1 MMRLTVLGYWGGYPE
16 AGEATSAYLLT
27 SGKHHYLI
35 DCGSGAVAQL
45 FKYIRLKDLRTCF
58 LSHFHFDHSADLGV
72 LQYAYLMNRYQD
84 NAAPHLTIYA
94 PATPLANRQ
103 LYEGVRGS
111 SMRTIQSEDVI
122 MVDDLTIRF
131 LRTHHPVETLAMRFE
146 RQSGESLVYTS
157 DTAYFPELVSF
168 ARGAHVLLAESSFY
182 ADALDE
188 TAQAAGHLRSYEA
201 ARLAEAAGVERLY
214 LTHLPHHGLHQA
226 LLTEAKQH
234 FGGLV
239 ALVHG
244 GLEILI

>member
-27 SGKHHYLI
+27 SGKRHYLI
-35 DCGSGAVAQL
+35 DCGSGSIAQL

-72 LQYAYLMNRYQD
+72 LQYAYLMNSYHD
-84 NAAPHLTIYA
+84 KDAAHLTIYA
-94 PATPLANRQ
+94 PATPEANRQ
-103 LYEGVRGS
+103 LYESVRGS
-111 SMRTIQSEDVI
+111 TMRTIQSDDVI
-122 MVDDLTIRF
+122 VVDDLTIRF

-146 RQSGESLVYTS
+146 GQGGESFVYTS
-157 DTAYFPELVSF
+157 DTSYFPELVSF
-168 ARGAHVLLAESSFY
+168 ARGANVLLAESSFY
-182 ADALDE
+182 ADALDD

-201 ARLAEAAGVERLY
+201 ARLAEAAGVQRLY

-239 ALVHG
+239 TLVHS
-244 GLEILI
+244 GLEIEV